1 MTGGIKR
8 SPTVFEALEERA
20 SRWREDFKGFCQ
32 AGHEDGE
39 ESGWK
44 EKVKSGAPL
53 LNLPREEV
61 NIQRKQ

>member
-44 EKVKSGAPL
+44 EKVK
-53 LNLPREEV
+53 RVEHHY
-61 NIQRKQ
+61 